1 MIYTIKK
8 GRHFANFTI
17 NRLFPFVGSKI
28 TGSVMF
34 DENCLV
40 KGDIS
45 GWNKLTGIGNIDNHE
60 NSGRLVWRSDGKHI
74 IIAGYVYINGVRNEK
89 VITQVSVDNWYTF
102 KVEYMSGYW
111 NFEFGN
117 RYTAMSGKLGCVKL
131 RQYPYFGG
139 QSTAPVTMKIA
150 IV

>member
-17 NRLFPFVGSKI
+17 NRLFPFVGSKMK
-28 TGSVMF
+28 GSVMF
-34 DENCLV
+34 DSNCLV
-40 KGDIS
+40 EGEIA

-60 NSGRLVWRSDGKHI
+60 NSGRLVWRSDGKRI

-89 VITQVSVDNWYTF
+89 TICTIDVDKWSDFTI
-102 KVEYMSGYW
+102 EYRSGYW
-111 NFEFGN
+111 LFTVGHFNI
-117 RYTAMSGKLGCVKL
+117 AMSGKLKWFKL

-139 QSTAPVTMKIA
+139 QSVAPVTMKIA